1 MLETVVLESEGS
13 VVHIAPERGG
23 MATRFVVEGRP
34 VFYLDEATLDD
45 LTKNVR
51 GGNPVLFPSPGKLA
65 NDTWA
70 HGQENLKM
78 GQHGFARSSKWE
90 VADQTKHAVSLRL
103 KANEATRAVYPWDFV
118 VNYIYRLEGPRLRIE
133 QRFESFGEKPMPFGA
148 GFHPYFFVPQAEK
161 AHARIPTQAK
171 RAWDNVAKKEIEL
184 PARIDLTVKEVD
196 LHLHAH
202 GGPRA
207 ALELRDG
214 RVDIRCSDEFQRWV
228 VWTQAGKDFV
238 CLEPWTSPGNAL
250 NSGEDLLYAPPPREL
265 WTEIAFVSF

>member
-1 MLETVVLESEGS
+1 MLETVVLESETS

-23 MATRFVVEGRP
+23 MATRFTVGGRR
-34 VFYLDEATLDD
+34 VFYLDEATLTD

-51 GGNPVLFPSPGKLA
+51 GGNPVLFPSPGKLV
-65 NDTWA
+65 DDSWT
-70 HGQENLKM
+70 HGKM

-90 VADQTKHAVSLRL
+90 VTDQTKSAVSLRL
-103 KANEATRAVYPWDFV
+103 TANDATRAVYPWNFV
-118 VNYIYRLEGPRLRIE
+118 ASYIYRLDGPKLRIE

-148 GFHPYFFVPQAEK
+148 GFHPYFHVPQAEK

-171 RAWDNVAKKEIEL
+171 RAWDNVAKREIEM
-184 PARIDLTVKEVD
+184 PERIDLTAKEVD

-207 ALELRDG
+207 ALELRDA
-214 RVDIRCSDEFQRWV
+214 RIDIRCSEEFERWV
-228 VWTQAGKDFV
+228 VWTQEGKDFV

-250 NSGEDLLYAPPPREL
+250 NSGEGLLFTPPPREL
-265 WTEIAFVSF
+265 WTEISVSQ